1 MITLERAMECPF
13 VKLLSRKSPIR
24 KLASY
29 NNILLATYLL
39 QENNQIDFSPFA
51 EYINTLPKSLSET
64 PIFYSEDERVWLEGS
79 PFFDKFNGRAEDI
92 KRDHD
97 LLC

>member
-1 MITLERAMECPF
+1 M
-13 VKLLSRKSPIR
+13 
-24 KLASY
+24 
-29 NNILLATYLL
+29 

-79 PFFDKFNGRAEDI
+79 PFFDKLNGKAEDI
-92 KRDHD
+92 KRDYD
-97 LLC
+97 LLCREIWLYRGFTLRDFSRARMIVSSRLF